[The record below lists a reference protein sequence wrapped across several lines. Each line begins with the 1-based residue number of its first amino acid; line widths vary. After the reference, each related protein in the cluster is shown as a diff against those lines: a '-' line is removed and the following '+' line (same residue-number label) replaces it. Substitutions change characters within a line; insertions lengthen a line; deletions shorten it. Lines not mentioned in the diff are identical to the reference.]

1 MQFQEEQDY
10 DKRFDM
16 SLWTKLFHYAKPFH
30 KHLLA
35 ICVCMLINAF
45 LDVQIPLLTRE
56 AIDRFITE
64 GTLDGFGGFV
74 ARYVGVILAQVAG
87 IFTFCFLSGRV
98 EVGMTHLIRKIGF
111 RRLQELSFSY
121 YDKTPVGYM
130 IARMT
135 SDTQRLGD
143 TVGWGLI
150 DLMWGAGYVVIAAIT
165 MLSLNWKLALM
176 VLSVTPFIAFASMY
190 YQKRILKSYRDV
202 RKINSKIT
210 GAFNEGIMG
219 AKTTKTLV
227 REDANREEFV
237 TLTHTMKN
245 SSIRA
250 ALMSALLYPIVMS
263 LGSIAIAFALWQG
276 GNGVIGKASALG
288 VGLTIGTLSAFVN
301 YASNIF
307 EPILSIVRTIADLT
321 NSQAA
326 AERVFAMLE
335 TQPEIADTPEVE
347 RVYGD
352 SFHPKRENWPE
363 LRGDIEF
370 EHVSFRYSGGEKVL
384 NDFNLKVSAGQT
396 IALVG
401 ETGSGKSTIVNLVCR
416 FYEPTE
422 GRILIDG
429 VDYRERSQ
437 LWLESHLGYVLQQPH
452 LFSGTIR
459 ENIRYGRL
467 DATDE
472 EIERAARMVDA
483 EGFILAFDKG
493 YDTDVG
499 EGGNRLSTGQK
510 QLISFARA
518 LIANPAIFVLD
529 EATSSVD
536 TETEQKIQKAIETT
550 LRDRT
555 SFIIAHRLS
564 TVRTADRI
572 LVIQHGEITESGTH
586 RELIQKKGYYYNL
599 YANQFRE
606 EREQALLG
614 IRPAAEEA

>member
-16 SLWTKLFHYAKPFH
+16 SLWTKLYRYAKPFH
-30 KHLLA
+30 KHLLV
-35 ICVCMLINAF
+35 ICVCMIVNAF

-56 AIDRFITE
+56 AIDRFITA

-74 ARYVGVILAQVAG
+74 MRYLGVILAQVAG

-98 EVGMTHLIRKIGF
+98 EVGMTHLIRKKGF

-150 DLMWGAGYVVIAAIT
+150 DLMWGLGYVVIAAIT
-165 MLSLNWKLALM
+165 MFSLNWKLALI
-176 VLSVTPFIAFASMY
+176 VLSVTPLIAVASMY
-190 YQKRILKSYRDV
+190 FQKRILKSYREV

-227 REDANREEFV
+227 REEANREEFV
-237 TLTHTMKN
+237 SLTHTMKK
-245 SSIRA
+245 SSIHA
-250 ALMSALLYPIVMS
+250 ALMSALLFPIVMS
-263 LGSIAIAFALWQG
+263 LGSITVAFALWQG
-276 GNGVIGKASALG
+276 GNGVIGASSALG
-288 VGLTIGTLSAFVN
+288 LGITIGTLTAFVN

-307 EPILSIVRTIADLT
+307 EPIVSIVRTIADLT

-335 TQPEIADTPEVE
+335 TEPEIVDKPEVQK
-347 RVYGD
+347 VFGD
-352 SFHPKRENWPE
+352 NFDPKRENWPE
-363 LRGDIEF
+363 IRGDIEF

-396 IALVG
+396 VALVG

-564 TVRTADRI
+564 TVRTADLI
-572 LVIQHGEITESGTH
+572 LVIQHGEITEAGTH

-599 YANQFRE
+599 YANQFKE
-606 EREQALLG
+606 EREQAMLG
-614 IRPAAEEA
+614 LH